1 MTMTALLTFLL
12 LLPASQAQRVGLQ
25 PEYVVGP
32 QDKLSIVVFDEPTL
46 TRTVTVDT
54 DGTFDF
60 PHIGRV
66 KAGGLSVR
74 AIEAELRRRLGPPNG
89 ILVNPQVS
97 IDVETYRSQVVYV
110 TGYVRAPQSV
120 PLRGNMTI
128 MDALAAAGSPTADAA
143 QFIEL
148 YRRSDD
154 AASTAVTPDGRPAAS
169 RGQRIW
175 LADLRSGRA
184 QQVTLRDGDTI
195 HVPKAETFNVTGYV
209 RTPGPYVLDGETTVQ
224 KAIAMAGGVTER
236 GAINR
241 TTITRLINEKLTKF
255 RPKMTD
261 LVQPG
266 DTIDVPQRFF

>member
-1 MTMTALLTFLL
+1 MTMTALLTFALL
-12 LLPASQAQRVGLQ
+12 IPIAQAQRSTLR
-25 PEYVVGP
+25 PDYIVGP
-32 QDKLSIVVFDEPTL
+32 QDKLSITVFDEPTL
-46 TRTVTVDT
+46 TRTVTVDN
-54 DGTFDF
+54 DGTIDF
-60 PHIGRV
+60 PHIGRI
-66 KAGGLSVR
+66 KAAGLSLR

-110 TGYVRAPQSV
+110 TGYVRVPQSV

-128 MDALAAAGSPTADAA
+128 MDALAAAGSPTAEAA
-143 QFIEL
+143 QFVEL
-148 YRRSDD
+148 YRRGDD
-154 AASTAVTPDGRPAAS
+154 SASTAMTPDGRPAGS
-169 RGQRIW
+169 PGQRVS

-184 QQVTLRDGDTI
+184 QQVGLRDGDTI

-209 RTPGPYVLDGETTVQ
+209 RTPGPYVLDGDTTVQ

-241 TTITRLINEKLTKF
+241 TTITRLVNGKLTKF

-266 DTIDVPQRFF
+266 DTVDVPQRFF

>member
-12 LLPASQAQRVGLQ
+12 IVPIAQAQRSAPQ

-32 QDKLSIVVFDEPTL
+32 QDKLSITVFDEPTL
-46 TRTVTVDT
+46 TRTVTVDNE
-54 DGTFDF
+54 GTFDF

-66 KAGGLSVR
+66 KGAGLPLR

-110 TGYVRAPQSV
+110 TGYVRTPQSV

-128 MDALAAAGSPTADAA
+128 MDALAMAGSPTADAA
-143 QFIEL
+143 QFVEL
-148 YRRSDD
+148 YRRSGDRSSL
-154 AASTAVTPDGRPAAS
+154 AATPDGRPVAWPA
-169 RGQRIW
+169 QRIS

-184 QQVTLRDGDTI
+184 QQVALQDGDTI

-209 RTPGPYVLDGETTVQ
+209 RTPGSYVLDGDTTVQ

-236 GAINR
+236 GAVNR
-241 TTITRLINEKLTKF
+241 ATITRLVNGKLTKF

-261 LVQPG
+261 FVQPG